1 LIGASTKNATKTH
14 GSAGTLAS
22 TATRKQKTEGPYG
35 SLFKASQKMV
45 MLQLENILFPVVFVH
60 LKAGFLCGEPRLGR
74 LLFADEGGP

>member
-1 LIGASTKNATKTH
+1 LAQKLKVGVIKKSFRDDFIPPQRKHKTN
-14 GSAGTLAS
+14 S
-22 TATRKQKTEGPYG
+22 GPYG

-60 LKAGFLCGEPRLGR
+60 LQAGFLCGEPRLGR